1 MVNPVVIM
9 WGSLFIGDEYDVPL
23 QVADEFSNTVL
34 KSIAQHPH
42 FQPQSVPLKTI
53 NTVTKED
60 DAVSRFAKNGDG
72 WFESKYGTDANTII
86 RMCRK
91 MRRHDKAFR
100 EEYDGIIKDI
110 RRVKAMEVDL
120 TIKSLSWAD
129 GMENVIRN
137 IGLDDRSLKALRKF
151 GESRGI
157 SLQKACHQYLKAVTV
172 LQHLNDKLDWDTDDQ
187 QNWVDA
193 NDMKKE
199 AQKMWKNTLHQID
212 GLKKT
217 DVAALN
223 FASDL
228 LQNEGALGSREIV
241 RRGYGTLHK
250 SMTAGKMSSLLKMYG
265 EEVDVYRGSERNT
278 FVKQSTDGFIIKD
291 MWAYTAGFVD
301 ADGSIF
307 ISERGDPRVTIVASG
322 DNGLT
327 HCEELQKMIGC
338 GRLVSD
344 QKLAKNTIKPVHRL
358 IFSSKNDIR
367 EILKGVLP
375 HLKLKSLQAKAVLNY
390 LEEKDSMRKTELYQ
404 LVTYNNWK
412 EHKNKVASLLDKWGL
427 NADTIGGYAE
437 GL

>member
-1 MVNPVVIM
+1 
-9 WGSLFIGDEYDVPL
+9 
-23 QVADEFSNTVL
+23 
-34 KSIAQHPH
+34 
-42 FQPQSVPLKTI
+42 
-53 NTVTKED
+53 
-60 DAVSRFAKNGDG
+60 
-72 WFESKYGTDANTII
+72 
-86 RMCRK
+86 
-91 MRRHDKAFR
+91 
-100 EEYDGIIKDI
+100 
-110 RRVKAMEVDL
+110 MEVDA

-129 GMENVIRN
+129 GLEDVIRN

-151 GESRGI
+151 GDSRST
-157 SLQKACHQYLKAVTV
+157 SLQKACQQFLKAMTV
-172 LQHLNDKLDWDTDDQ
+172 LQHLNDKLDWDTEDQ

-193 NDMKKE
+193 NEMKKD

-217 DVAALN
+217 DASALE

-228 LQNEGALGSREIV
+228 LEKEGALGSREIV
-241 RRGYGTLHK
+241 RRGYGVLNK
-250 SMTAGKMSSLLKMYG
+250 SMTPGRLSALLKMYG
-265 EEVDVYRGSERNT
+265 EEVDVYKGSARQT
-278 FVKQSTDGFIIKD
+278 FVKKGTNGFIIKD

-322 DNGLT
+322 DNGRL
-327 HCEELQKMIGC
+327 HCEELQKAIGC

-358 IFSSKNDIR
+358 IFSSKDDIR

-390 LEEKDSMRKTELYQ
+390 IEEKDSMRKTELYQ

-412 EHKNKVASLLDKWGL
+412 EHKNKAASLLDKWGL
-427 NADTIGGYAE
+427 NADTIGGFAE

>member
-23 QVADEFSNTVL
+23 QVADDFSNTVL

-42 FQPQSVPLKTI
+42 FQPQSVPLKSL
-53 NTVTKED
+53 NTVIKED
-60 DAVSRFAKNGDG
+60 NTVSRFAKNGDG

-129 GMENVIRN
+129 GMEDVIRN

-157 SLQKACHQYLKAVTV
+157 SLQKACQQYLKAVTV

-217 DVAALN
+217 DMAALY

-228 LQNEGALGSREIV
+228 LQKEGALGSREIV
-241 RRGYGTLHK
+241 RRGYGTLNK

-265 EEVDVYRGSERNT
+265 EEVDVYKGSERHT
-278 FVKQSTDGFIIKD
+278 FVKQGTDGFIIKD

-390 LEEKDSMRKTELYQ
+390 IEEKDSMRKNELYQ

-412 EHKNKVASLLDKWGL
+412 EHKNKAASLLISG
-427 NADTIGGYAE
+427 A
-437 GL
+437 

>member
-1 MVNPVVIM
+1 MVNSVVNM

-23 QVADEFSNTVL
+23 QVGDEFSNTVL

-42 FQPQSVPLKTI
+42 FQPQSVPLKTLY
-53 NTVTKED
+53 TVMKKD
-60 DAVSRFAKNGDG
+60 NAVSRFAKNGDG

-91 MRRHDKAFR
+91 MRRHDKSFR

-129 GMENVIRN
+129 GMESAIRN

-151 GESRGI
+151 GESRGV

-217 DVAALN
+217 DVAAIN
-223 FASDL
+223 FASEL
-228 LQNEGALGSREIV
+228 LQKEGALGSREIV
-241 RRGYGTLHK
+241 RRGYGTLNK
-250 SMTAGKMSSLLKMYG
+250 SMTPGKMSSLLKMYG
-265 EEVDVYRGSERNT
+265 EEVDVYKGSAKQT
-278 FVKQSTDGFIIKD
+278 FVKQGSDGFIVKD
-291 MWAYTAGFVD
+291 TWAYTAGFVD

-322 DNGLT
+322 DNGLM
-327 HCEELQKMIGC
+327 HCEELQKNDWLWSSCLRPKVGKKHHQT
-338 GRLVSD
+338 RTPAYFLVKKRYS
-344 QKLAKNTIKPVHRL
+344 
-358 IFSSKNDIR
+358 
-367 EILKGVLP
+367 
-375 HLKLKSLQAKAVLNY
+375 
-390 LEEKDSMRKTELYQ
+390 
-404 LVTYNNWK
+404 
-412 EHKNKVASLLDKWGL
+412 
-427 NADTIGGYAE
+427 
-437 GL
+437 

>member
-23 QVADEFSNTVL
+23 QVADDFSNTVL

-42 FQPQSVPLKTI
+42 FQPQSVPLKSL
-53 NTVTKED
+53 NTVIKED
-60 DAVSRFAKNGDG
+60 NTVSRFAKNGDG

-129 GMENVIRN
+129 GMEDVIRN

-157 SLQKACHQYLKAVTV
+157 SLQKACQQYLKAVTV

-217 DVAALN
+217 DMAALY

-228 LQNEGALGSREIV
+228 LQKEGALGSREIV
-241 RRGYGTLHK
+241 RRGYGTLNK

-265 EEVDVYRGSERNT
+265 EEVDVYKGSERHT
-278 FVKQSTDGFIIKD
+278 FVKQGTDGFIIKD

-390 LEEKDSMRKTELYQ
+390 IEEKDSMRKNELYQ

-412 EHKNKVASLLDKWGL
+412 EHKNKAASLLDKWGL
-427 NADTIGGYAE
+427 DADTIGGYAE

>member
-9 WGSLFIGDEYDVPL
+9 WGSMFIGDEYDVPL
-23 QVADEFSNTVL
+23 SVADDFSNTVL
-34 KSIAQHPH
+34 KSLAQHPH
-42 FQPQSVPLKTI
+42 FQPQEVPLTTLNSLAKHDE
-53 NTVTKED
+53 VKPQ
-60 DAVSRFAKNGDG
+60 FAMNGDG

-91 MRRHDKAFR
+91 MRRHDKSFR
-100 EEYDGIIKDI
+100 DEYDGIIKDI
-110 RRVKAMEVDL
+110 RRVKAMEVDA

-129 GMENVIRN
+129 GLEDVIRN

-151 GESRGI
+151 GDSRST
-157 SLQKACHQYLKAVTV
+157 SLQKACQQFLKAMTV
-172 LQHLNDKLDWDTDDQ
+172 LQHLNDKSDWDTEDQ

-193 NDMKKE
+193 NEMKKD

-217 DVAALN
+217 DASALE

-228 LQNEGALGSREIV
+228 LEKEGALGSREIV
-241 RRGYGTLHK
+241 RRGYGVLNK
-250 SMTAGKMSSLLKMYG
+250 SMTPGRLSALLKMYG
-265 EEVDVYRGSERNT
+265 EEVDVYKGSARQT
-278 FVKQSTDGFIIKD
+278 FVKKGTNGFIIKD

-322 DNGLT
+322 DNGRL
-327 HCEELQKMIGC
+327 HCEELQKAIGC

-390 LEEKDSMRKTELYQ
+390 IEEKDSMRKTELYQ

-412 EHKNKVASLLDKWGL
+412 EHKNKAASLLDKWGL
-427 NADTIGGYAE
+427 NADTIGGFAE

>member
-42 FQPQSVPLKTI
+42 FQPQSVPLKSL
-53 NTVTKED
+53 NTVIKED
-60 DAVSRFAKNGDG
+60 DAVSRFSKNGDG

-110 RRVKAMEVDL
+110 RRVKAMEIDL

-193 NDMKKE
+193 NAMKKE

-265 EEVDVYRGSERNT
+265 EEVDVYKGSERNT
-278 FVKQSTDGFIIKD
+278 FVKQGTDGFIIKD

-390 LEEKDSMRKTELYQ
+390 IEEKDTMRKTELYQ

-412 EHKNKVASLLDKWGL
+412 EHKNKAASLLDKWGL
-427 NADTIGGYAE
+427 NADTIGTYAE

>member
-1 MVNPVVIM
+1 MVNTVVIM

-42 FQPQSVPLKTI
+42 FQPQSVPLKSL
-53 NTVTKED
+53 NTVIKED

-129 GMENVIRN
+129 GMEDVIRN

-151 GESRGI
+151 GESRST
-157 SLQKACHQYLKAVTV
+157 SLQKACQQYLKAITV

-193 NDMKKE
+193 NSMKKE

-217 DVAALN
+217 DVAALH

-228 LQNEGALGSREIV
+228 LQKEGALGSREIV
-241 RRGYGTLHK
+241 RRGYGTLNK

-265 EEVDVYRGSERNT
+265 EEVDVYKGVERHT
-278 FVKQSTDGFIIKD
+278 FVKQGTKGFIIKD

-390 LEEKDSMRKTELYQ
+390 IEEKDSMRKTELYQ

-412 EHKNKVASLLDKWGL
+412 EHKNKAASLLDKWGL
-427 NADTIGGYAE
+427 NADTIGGFAE

>member
-1 MVNPVVIM
+1 M
-9 WGSLFIGDEYDVPL
+9 WGSMLIGDEYDVPL

-34 KSIAQHPH
+34 KNIAQHPH
-42 FQPQSVPLKTI
+42 FQSQDVPLKTLYPLA
-53 NTVTKED
+53 KQD
-60 DAVSRFAKNGDG
+60 DAVPRFSKNGDG
-72 WFESKYGTDANTII
+72 WFETKYGTDANTII

-91 MRRHDKAFR
+91 MRRHDKSFK

-110 RRVKAMEVDL
+110 RRVKAMEIDM

-129 GMENVIRN
+129 GMEDVIRN

-151 GESRGI
+151 GESRST

-172 LQHLNDKLDWDTDDQ
+172 LQHLNDKIDWDVEDQ

-193 NDMKKE
+193 NEMKKD

-212 GLKKT
+212 SLKKT
-217 DVAALN
+217 DVAALH
-223 FASDL
+223 FVSDL
-228 LQNEGALGSREIV
+228 LEKEGALGSREII
-241 RRGYGTLHK
+241 RRGYGILNK
-250 SMTAGKMSSLLKMYG
+250 SFTPGKISSLLKMYG
-265 EEVDVYRGSERNT
+265 EEVDVYKGHERYT
-278 FVKQSTDGFIIKD
+278 FVKQGTDGFIIKD
-291 MWAYTAGFVD
+291 AWAYTAGFVD

-322 DNGLT
+322 DNGKA

-358 IFSSKNDIR
+358 IFSSKEDIR

-390 LEEKDSMRKTELYQ
+390 IEEKDSMRKTELYQ

-412 EHKNKVASLLDKWGL
+412 EHKNKAASLLNKWGL
-427 NADTIGGYAE
+427 DADAIGGFAE

>member
-265 EEVDVYRGSERNT
+265 EEVDVYKGSERNT
-278 FVKQSTDGFIIKD
+278 FVKQGTDGLIIKD

-412 EHKNKVASLLDKWGL
+412 EHKNKAASLLDKWGL

>member
-53 NTVTKED
+53 NTVAKED

-110 RRVKAMEVDL
+110 RRVKAMEIDL

-193 NDMKKE
+193 NAMKKE

-265 EEVDVYRGSERNT
+265 EEVDVYKGSERNT
-278 FVKQSTDGFIIKD
+278 FVKQGTDGFIIKD

-390 LEEKDSMRKTELYQ
+390 IEEKDSMRKTELYQ

-412 EHKNKVASLLDKWGL
+412 EHKNKAASLLDKWGL

>member
-412 EHKNKVASLLDKWGL
+412 EHKNKAASLLDKWGL

>member
-265 EEVDVYRGSERNT
+265 EEVDVYKGSERNT
-278 FVKQSTDGFIIKD
+278 FVKQGTDGFIIKD

-412 EHKNKVASLLDKWGL
+412 EHKNKAASLLDKWGL

>member
-1 MVNPVVIM
+1 MVNTVVIM

-42 FQPQSVPLKTI
+42 FQPQSVPLKTLS
-53 NTVTKED
+53 TVIKED

-129 GMENVIRN
+129 GMEDVIRN

-151 GESRGI
+151 GESRSN

-172 LQHLNDKLDWDTDDQ
+172 LQHLNDKMDWDTDDQ

-193 NDMKKE
+193 NSMKKD

-217 DVAALN
+217 DVAALQ
-223 FASDL
+223 FASNL
-228 LQNEGALGSREIV
+228 LQKEGALGSREIV

-265 EEVDVYRGSERNT
+265 EEVDVYKGSERHT
-278 FVKQSTDGFIIKD
+278 FVKQGTNGFIVKD

-322 DNGLT
+322 DNGFT

-358 IFSSKNDIR
+358 IFSSKDDIR

-390 LEEKDSMRKTELYQ
+390 IEEKDSMRKTELYQ

-412 EHKNKVASLLDKWGL
+412 EHKNKAASLLDKWGL
-427 NADTIGGYAE
+427 NADTIGGFAE